1 MTNTLDTV
9 PKVIESERSCPNF
22 AVNKSAFATFP
33 KRRSFNICELAKQYS
48 AVSTHQSKFSN
59 EGKFSEKNGGLL
71 QQLNGQIQQKFY
83 IEGRYQ
89 GTSVGNLNRKLKT
102 QKPCMGGNHRN
113 SEQAGEEWP
122 PTGRT
127 DEQDVYLQNFNPKKM
142 SATSALTSSMLCIYC
157 GCQGSNQCSRCKQ
170 AYCSLKC
177 QKTDWPVHRRL
188 CKPPKLLKPEDHLK
202 LPEEMTPLDSKA
214 KSSQCI
220 NTEKMA
226 KKIKL
231 NDLRFKELPRES
243 KLQVVV
249 TEFKDPT
256 EFYVQILTPENFETL
271 RTIDLSLMEVFA
283 NMNNL
288 DDYIPDEG
296 EICAAKFSRDQKWY
310 RALVQGVNVAQKM
323 ANVLYIDYGNGE
335 IVPLDK
341 IQPLDIEMA
350 LSPPC
355 AMKCCV
361 ANIPKHTRWNEEYI
375 SSIKLQL
382 LQKPCSM
389 TIIEKVDNLSC
400 TAVELVMPSGKLLQ
414 KSILEYATNQDDR
427 IKISGQ
433 EDLTKL
439 LHKNNGDHIS
449 GESMLSLC
457 VEDVD
462 DVAVIVSHVET
473 PSNFFCQQLV
483 NRYEFQRLQKALT
496 EYCHNLTLVSS
507 YRPSVEEMC
516 CAQFTEDHQWYRAVV
531 IRYFPEDIALVG
543 YVDFG
548 NVEKLH
554 LSHLRP
560 IKEELLELPHQALKC
575 ALADVKPLH
584 DTWSSD
590 AILKMKSLVMNKCL
604 KSKTVAKKENIS
616 IVELVDETA
625 NPIINVSEQLI
636 AAGMAVKNVEQ
647 IIPILENKT
656 LVRSK
661 MHAKL
666 WKTVELPLNCI
677 VPIKVKEIISPEFV
691 FVHVIG
697 TQDWNKLCSLNIE
710 LNEQCRAQ
718 PDNSVFKPEVG
729 DACCVRL
736 SDDNCWHRAIVLNCS
751 GSVLKVICADYGN
764 VETVPLER
772 VKYIKPELLKHP
784 VQVAKFSLADVEP
797 ELDEWTPA
805 TSNFLRTLLLDKNVL
820 ATVREFDGNV
830 HVVELIGY
838 FEGAAIKVSDKLVS
852 EGLAKSSEESTKE
865 VQTPRSCCCRNL
877 QSSVEEIKQ
886 QLAALVNKNNA
897 TIM

>member
-1 MTNTLDTV
+1 
-9 PKVIESERSCPNF
+9 
-22 AVNKSAFATFP
+22 
-33 KRRSFNICELAKQYS
+33 
-48 AVSTHQSKFSN
+48 
-59 EGKFSEKNGGLL
+59 
-71 QQLNGQIQQKFY
+71 
-83 IEGRYQ
+83 
-89 GTSVGNLNRKLKT
+89 
-102 QKPCMGGNHRN
+102 
-113 SEQAGEEWP
+113 
-122 PTGRT
+122 
-127 DEQDVYLQNFNPKKM
+127 M
-142 SATSALTSSMLCIYC
+142 SATSSLTSSMLCIHC
-157 GCQGSNQCSRCKQ
+157 GRQGSNQCSRCKQ
-170 AYCSLKC
+170 AYCSFKC
-177 QKTDWPVHRRL
+177 QKTDWPVHRLL
-188 CKPPKLLKPEDHLK
+188 CKPPKPLKPEDHLRLLK
-202 LPEEMTPLDSKA
+202 EMMLLDNKQA

-220 NTEKMA
+220 KTKNMA

-231 NDLRFKELPRES
+231 NDLRFKELPKES

-256 EFYVQILTPENFETL
+256 EFYVQVLTPENFETL
-271 RTIDLSLMEVFA
+271 RTIDLSLVEVFA
-283 NMNNL
+283 NMNHL

-310 RALVQGVNVAQKM
+310 RALVQDVNVAQKM

-341 IQPLDIEMA
+341 IQRLDIEMA

-361 ANIPKHTRWNEEYI
+361 ANIPKCTRWDEEYI

-389 TIIEKVDNLSC
+389 TIIEKVGNLSC
-400 TAVELVMPSGKLLQ
+400 TAVELIMPSGKLLQ
-414 KSILEYATNQDDR
+414 KSILEYAANQDDET
-427 IKISGQ
+427 KISGLEGKTDLGSVAMVSYFFTMECTEKQ
-433 EDLTKL
+433 GQDDLTKL
-439 LHKNNGDHIS
+439 LHKNNGEHKS
-449 GESMLSLC
+449 GENILSSLC

-483 NRYEFQRLQKALT
+483 NRYEFQKLQEALT
-496 EYCHNLTLVSS
+496 EYCHNLTPVSS
-507 YRPSVEEMC
+507 YRPSVEEIC
-516 CAQFTEDHQWYRAVV
+516 CAQFTEDHNWYRAVV

-560 IKEELLELPHQALKC
+560 IKEELLELPNQALKC

-584 DTWSSD
+584 DTWSLD

-616 IVELVDETA
+616 IVELVDETT

-647 IIPILENKT
+647 VTPILENKT

-718 PDNSVFKPEVG
+718 PDNSVFKPEAG

-736 SDDNCWHRAIVLNCS
+736 SDDNCWHRAIVLNCC

-772 VKYIKPELLKHP
+772 VKYIKPELLEHP
-784 VQVAKFSLADVEP
+784 VQVAKFSLAEHCGHAVWQFLQVDTPPLDLPHPHHHNHILQLYVEP
-797 ELDEWTPA
+797 EFDEWTPA

-820 ATVREFDGNV
+820 ATIREFDGNV
-830 HVVELIGY
+830 HIVELIGY

-865 VQTPRSCCCRNL
+865 VHTQRSCCCRNL

-886 QLAALVNKNNA
+886 QLAVLMNKNNA